1 MREGTSRKRHE
12 HRIVP
17 NLALFRGADNSIHE
31 ADIVEEFMAPAAGN
45 RPLITLVSS
54 IMNIASC
61 EGEVSCRKALSGASH
76 RFASGHIEDHVVW
89 QAQDYLCAGGRER
102 RKQRGWRR
110 ICDATFIFEL

>member
-61 EGEVSCRKALSGASH
+61 EGEVSCRLSTVRSLA
-76 RFASGHIEDHVVW
+76 
-89 QAQDYLCAGGRER
+89 
-102 RKQRGWRR
+102 
-110 ICDATFIFEL
+110 